1 MDVEKNKNG
10 TSGKSVG
17 LPLVLNATT
26 EKLKTKFTSLADFR
40 LFVLGAAVQK
50 RNGRSIHGSVDISAI
65 PVSKCCH

>member
-17 LPLVLNATT
+17 LPLVLNATM

-50 RNGRSIHGSVDISAI
+50 RNG
-65 PVSKCCH
+65 

>member
-17 LPLVLNATT
+17 LTLVLNATT

-50 RNGRSIHGSVDISAI
+50 RNG
-65 PVSKCCH
+65 